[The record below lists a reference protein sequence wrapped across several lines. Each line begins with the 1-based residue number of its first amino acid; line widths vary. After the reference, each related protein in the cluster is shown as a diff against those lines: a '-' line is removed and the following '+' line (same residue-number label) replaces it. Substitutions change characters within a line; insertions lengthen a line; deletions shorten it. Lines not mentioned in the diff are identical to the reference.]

1 VMDKILHQSQLCWAQ
16 DMHWIIPQS
25 GLTIARY

>member
-1 VMDKILHQSQLCWAQ
+1 VMDEILHQSQLCWAQ